1 MKKKLSIFVTIMIVV
16 SLLTGCSM
24 DSLYEAGNDVKPG
37 KTISNHSKWIDSDIV
52 GAVNKSVKV
61 SEKDDFH
68 TAVNKK
74 WILKTKMPKVVS
86 DDDMSNESTFGDAEK
101 VVKKQS
107 IEMLYQSDEQV
118 TPSTMSQEQ
127 YDHVQGITSN
137 LASLLQD
144 WDTRNAQGVEPA
156 RQSIEAIANIQSMD
170 ELTYYLTNTNPNAV
184 ESFIDLDVES
194 PFFSRNQNSV
204 WIAPTQNW
212 LIGQS
217 EYYSKVGSTF
227 YDCKYNNRKAMNYVL
242 GKLGYSKSDI
252 KKILRQSYQFE
263 SKLASEHSTQA
274 EQKDLEQYVAKYL
287 NEKYDLK
294 DIEKICG
301 NFPIEEILSSYQLKD
316 SKKFSVNEEKYL
328 TQLGSV
334 YNENNLEKMKSF
346 LIAKTVNN
354 LLPYLD
360 REAYEIS
367 QERRQVTS
375 PSDIDKDATGQDKIN
390 QETLDAENALISDVL
405 DEVYIARY
413 VKADDKEKLEQM
425 VNDMISYYR
434 KMLKSETWLSEKT
447 RQKAIEKLDNMTCR
461 VLYAENQKD
470 YGALNIDANGTLV
483 DAYQSVV
490 NFNSQDL
497 SSGVNQAIDTTQFDT
512 SEMNLRTVNAFYNP
526 LDNSIN
532 IIPAIVASD
541 DIYDSNGTYEHNL
554 GGIGMI
560 VGHEISHGFDTSG
573 SQYDKDGYK
582 KNWWTDKD
590 RENFQ
595 KRADKLIKYYDA
607 LGAADTLDS
616 YGEKIQ
622 DEAIADM
629 GGMKCTLEL
638 AKSRDNFDYKDYFR
652 SFASVWKIKCTFGQE
667 QQYMNDSHP
676 LAFLRTNVTV
686 QQFDEFMDTFQIQKG
701 DGMYLAEN
709 KRINVW

>member
-24 DSLYEAGNDVKPG
+24 DSLNEIGNDVKPG

-118 TPSTMSQEQ
+118 TPSSMSQEQ
-127 YDHVQGITSN
+127 YDHIQGITSN

-184 ESFIDLDVES
+184 DSFIDLGVQS

-204 WIAPTQNW
+204 WIAPTENW
-212 LIGQS
+212 LIGAS

-328 TQLGSV
+328 TNLGSI

-367 QERRQVTS
+367 QERRQFTS

-447 RQKAIEKLDNMTCR
+447 RQKAIEKLDNMTSR

-470 YGALNIDANGTLV
+470 YGALNIDTNGNLV
-483 DAYQSVV
+483 DAYQAVV

-497 SSGVNQAIDTTQFDT
+497 SSGVNQAIDKTQFDT

-541 DIYDSNGTYEHNL
+541 DIYDSDGTYEHNL

-573 SQYDKDGYK
+573 SQYNKDGYK

-638 AKSRDNFDYKDYFR
+638 AKNRDNFDYKDYFR